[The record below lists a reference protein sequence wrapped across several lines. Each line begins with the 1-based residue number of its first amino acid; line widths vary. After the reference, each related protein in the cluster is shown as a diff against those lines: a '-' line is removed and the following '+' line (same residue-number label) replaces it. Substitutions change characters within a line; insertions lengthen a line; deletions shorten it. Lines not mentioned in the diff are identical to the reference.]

1 MPNLAIGYTREG
13 AKMGE
18 FKNNAYTGVLMKGS
32 PAGGGYSTVE
42 DLLKFGQALQSH
54 KDTRSRARWIWE
66 GMPGMR
72 MALSTGWWK
81 DIGWL
86 ATVAVLRELARTW
99 ISTSIWGT
107 PSSYCRARTRGLC
120 W

>member
-54 KDTRSRARWIWE
+54 KLLSPESREMLLE
-66 GMPGMR
+66 GQQFPFWDCMSPICKSAGAGNGTTDR
-72 MALSTGWWK
+72 RFG
-81 DIGWL
+81 
-86 ATVAVLRELARTW
+86 
-99 ISTSIWGT
+99 IS
-107 PSSYCRARTRGLC
+107 PPR
-120 W
+120 